1 MNRNEESDP
10 IVVAT
15 KPTNKAGRPVA
26 EPVERRVGT
35 EGNASQH
42 NTRRAQNRESVTQA
56 LERVRQVARIRK
68 KERFTALLHHV
79 DIDLLRTAFL
89 ALQRDA
95 APGVD
100 GLTWWD
106 YEADL
111 EPRLAALHDRVQR
124 GAYRPHPSRRTYIPK
139 ADGKQR
145 PLAIAALEDKI
156 VQGAT
161 AMVLNA
167 IYEED
172 FLGFSYGFRPG
183 RGPHDA
189 LDALD
194 VGINSRKVNY
204 ILDAD
209 IRSFFDTVDQ
219 KWLVRFLEHRIGD
232 PRIIR
237 LAQKWLKAGI
247 LEDGTV
253 TVSDRGTGQ
262 GSVISPLFAN
272 IYLHYVLDLWANRWR
287 QREAT
292 GDMIIVRYADD
303 VVAGFEHEDDA
314 RRFLDAMRARF
325 EEFALSLHP
334 DKTRLIEFGRHA
346 AVRRKQRGLSKPE
359 TFNFL
364 GFTFICG
371 KSLKGNFLLHRK
383 SRGDRMRAK
392 LQEIQEELRRRRHQ
406 AVPLQGEWL
415 RSVVSGYFNYHA
427 VPTNGR
433 ALAVFHYHI
442 RRLWLRTLQRR
453 SERDGSTW
461 QRIEKLAAEWLPRP
475 RILHPWPRERFAVRH
490 PR

>member
-124 GAYRPHPSRRTYIPK
+124 GAYRPQPSRRTYIPK

-194 VGINSRKVNY
+194 VG
-204 ILDAD
+204 
-209 IRSFFDTVDQ
+209 
-219 KWLVRFLEHRIGD
+219 
-232 PRIIR
+232 
-237 LAQKWLKAGI
+237 
-247 LEDGTV
+247 
-253 TVSDRGTGQ
+253 
-262 GSVISPLFAN
+262 
-272 IYLHYVLDLWANRWR
+272 WR
-287 QREAT
+287 QRKAI

-334 DKTRLIEFGRHA
+334 DKTHLIEFGRHA
-346 AVRRKQRGLSKPE
+346 TANRKRRRLAKPE
-359 TFNFL
+359 TFAFL

-371 KSLKGNFLLHRK
+371 KSRRGYFQLQRK
-383 SRGDRMRAK
+383 TRCDRLQAK
-392 LQEIQEELRRRRHQ
+392 LTEIKAELRRRMHQ
-406 AVPLQGEWL
+406 PIP
-415 RSVVSGYFNYHA
+415 RSG
-427 VPTNGR
+427 T
-433 ALAVFHYHI
+433 LA
-442 RRLWLRTLQRR
+442 
-453 SERDGSTW
+453 E
-461 QRIEKLAAEWLPRP
+461 
-475 RILHPWPRERFAVRH
+475 
-490 PR
+490 

>member
-89 ALQRDA
+89 ALKRNA
-95 APGVD
+95 AAGVD
-100 GLTWWD
+100 GVTWTD

-111 EPRLAALHDRVQR
+111 EPRLADLHDRVHR
-124 GAYRPHPSRRTYIPK
+124 GAYRPQPSRRTYIPK

-287 QREAT
+287 QRKAI

-371 KSLKGNFLLHRK
+371 KSRRGSFLIKRK
-383 SRGDRMRAK
+383 TRSDRLRAK
-392 LQEIQEELRRRRHQ
+392 LAEIKEELRQRMHQ
-406 AVPLQGEWL
+406 TIPEQGEWL
-415 RSVVSGYFNYHA
+415 AQVIRGYFAYYA
-427 VPTNGR
+427 VPTNYA
-433 ALAVFHYHI
+433 ALGDFREQVI
-442 RRLWLRTLQRR
+442 WLWLRSL
-453 SERDGSTW
+453 
-461 QRIEKLAAEWLPRP
+461 
-475 RILHPWPRERFAVRH
+475 
-490 PR
+490 